1 VSDPRIYL
9 AGPDIYHP
17 QALDIME
24 RKKNVCA
31 RYGLEG
37 VVATDFLAGIQFS
50 GVPAAAPRLY
60 RERAKVIK
68 ECDGLIANMTP
79 FRGTSIDPTT
89 ALEMGMME
97 GLGRPVVGYT
107 LDPTN
112 YADRIRRL
120 HEEIEE
126 PVVQAGAR
134 LVSPDGI
141 TIEDFG
147 LADTVMIAGAALSSG
162 APISSDFESAVRWTR
177 RLLNA

>member
-1 VSDPRIYL
+1 VSDPRVYL

-17 QALDIME
+17 QALDIVE
-24 RKKNVCA
+24 RKKEVCA

-37 VVATDFLAGIQFS
+37 VAATDFLAGVQFS
-50 GVPAAAPRLY
+50 GAAAAAPALY
-60 RERAKVIK
+60 RERAKIIK

-79 FRGTSIDPTT
+79 FRGTGIDPTT
-89 ALEMGMME
+89 ALEMGLMA
-97 GLGRPVVGYT
+97 GAAKPVVGYT
-107 LDPTN
+107 LDPLSYT
-112 YADRIRRL
+112 DRIRRL

-147 LADTVMIAGAALSSG
+147 LADAVMIAGAALASS
-162 APISSDFESAVRWTR
+162 APISSDFESAVRWAR
-177 RLLNA
+177 RLLAA